1 MLFDLKNKSFCKKI
15 KEKYFQKDVFEI
27 DIKHQL
33 NIDDFNTIININAPL
48 TILSLR
54 KVKNGMEDLEDLNAE
69 QKAKNYITQSI
80 ERIAKFE
87 FTGKFT
93 DIKRLKE
100 NYFAYIYFQKL
111 ISAYFYKDRIINT
124 NISFEVGNKKLT
136 LILYS
141 TEMSIIKYLDSSP
154 ESNNNDNKVK
164 LKINQKK
171 RNKTNN
177 MDANENKNEEKPEIK
192 EIEIDEKNED
202 KQKKSNKNAINL
214 EEGKE
219 KKVREKEKEKEKHY
233 GDKILGEK
241 RNRKKG

>member
-1 MLFDLKNKSFCKKI
+1 MTKS
-15 KEKYFQKDVFEI
+15 Q
-27 DIKHQL
+27 
-33 NIDDFNTIININAPL
+33 II
-48 TILSLR
+48 SVR
-54 KVKNGMEDLEDLNAE
+54 KVKERDENMEDINA
-69 QKAKNYITQSI
+69 QKEALNYIKENI
-80 ERIAKFE
+80 KRIAKFE
-87 FTGKFT
+87 YTGSFN
-93 DIKRLKE
+93 DIKGLKE

-192 EIEIDEKNED
+192 EIEIDEKNQEE
-202 KQKKSNKNAINL
+202 QKKSNKNAINL

-219 KKVREKEKEKEKHY
+219 KKVREKKKEKEKHY
-233 GDKILGEK
+233 GDKILGK
-241 RNRKKG
+241 KINRKKG